1 MTLLRKINAATAF
14 LLKREEIML
23 PTIIPDLE
31 QTMDEEGEAGLIVDE
46 LSGALENANLKLG
59 TTIITVDK

>member
-1 MTLLRKINAATAF
+1 
-14 LLKREEIML
+14 ML